1 MEPLRDLTS
10 LSRRLS
16 ALPCRRSVALACPHD
31 SHTEYVIGRAL
42 IEGFARFILT
52 TSSEL
57 SPSLMDVIETHRDY
71 VRVITCSDAAEAS
84 REAVKAVRR
93 GDAEVLM
100 KGTVNT
106 DVLLHAVLDKQNG
119 LLEPGRVMTHITAAS
134 MPAVDRLIIFS
145 DAAVIP
151 RPTTEQF
158 DAIIRACTDACRRFG
173 IDSPRIALTHCT
185 EKINERFPHTLSY
198 AEIIS
203 RAGCG
208 DYGTAV
214 VDGPMDVK
222 TALDA
227 HSGDIKGIRSAVAG
241 HADVLIF
248 PNIEAGNT
256 FYKTVTLLASATTA
270 GWLAGTTVPV
280 VVASRADS
288 HVSKFY
294 SLALACL

>member
-16 ALPCRRSVALACPHD
+16 ALPCRRSVAIACPHD

-52 TSSEL
+52 TSGEL
-57 SPSLMDVIETHRDY
+57 SPSLMDVIETYRDY
-71 VRVITCSDAAEAS
+71 VSVITCSDAAEAS

-203 RAGCG
+203 RAGRG

-248 PNIEAGNT
+248 PNIESGNT